1 MSITERSQMSAKT
14 PAPRPSAPPVP
25 ARSAS
30 RAGAS
35 STSAQIR
42 DLIVARG
49 LHPGDGLP
57 TEIELCE
64 LLGVSRTSVREAI
77 KTLATLDIVEVR
89 HGHGTFV
96 GHMSLDAL
104 VESLIFRGVLS
115 PGGDLQAL
123 REVVE
128 VRQALDLAM
137 ADRIVAS
144 LEGTTNAT
152 LHRLVDE
159 MAALQAKGETFPVQD
174 RLFHAELLSGINNS
188 LVGQLVTAFWDVY
201 SGVLPRL
208 GLALPEDLQLTVCA
222 HGDMLRAAESGDVD
236 SFRTAIVDHYR
247 PLLRA
252 LDAPEAPETTS
263 GG

>member
-1 MSITERSQMSAKT
+1 MSITERPQMSAKT
-14 PAPRPSAPPVP
+14 PASGPHATAQR
-25 ARSAS
+25 AS
-30 RAGAS
+30 RTGMS
-35 STSAQIR
+35 STSTQIR
-42 DLIVARG
+42 DLIVARH
-49 LHPGDGLP
+49 LRPGDGLP

-64 LLGVSRTSVREAI
+64 LLGVSRTSIREAI

-115 PGGDLQAL
+115 PGGDLHAL

-144 LEGTTNAT
+144 LQGTRNET
-152 LHRLVDE
+152 LHRLVEE
-159 MAALQAKGETFPVQD
+159 MAHLQTRGETFPVQD
-174 RLFHAELLSGINNS
+174 RLFHAELLSRIDNS

-208 GLALPEDLQLTVCA
+208 GLGLPADLELTVCA
-222 HGDMLRAAESGDVD
+222 HGDMLNAAEDGDVER
-236 SFRTAIVDHYR
+236 FRTAVVDHYR

-252 LDAPEAPETTS
+252 LDAPQVGAA
-263 GG
+263 G